1 MTRSTQRKRAG
12 AAEEELQAARA
23 GSEQAS
29 MKFRV
34 DEDNGGRY
42 HWMIVAD
49 GGETLVRSA
58 GFGSYED
65 ANQAA
70 GRVHRGASHA
80 SFEDRPGAQSP
91 VALSARR
98 DAGSHD
104 DSDAER
110 WLDEGGSFTR
120 EAVTR

>member
-1 MTRSTQRKRAG
+1 MTRSTQGKRAG
-12 AAEEELQAARA
+12 AARKDLHAARA
-23 GSEQAS
+23 GPEQAS

-58 GFGSYED
+58 GFGSYEE

-70 GRVHRGASHA
+70 GRVHRDASHA
-80 SFEDRPGAQSP
+80 SFEDRSGARPP
-91 VALSARR
+91 VDLSARR
-98 DAGSHD
+98 DAASHD

-110 WLDEGGSFTR
+110 WLDEGGSFSS

>member
-1 MTRSTQRKRAG
+1 MTRSTQRKPAG
-12 AAEEELQAARA
+12 AAEKNLQAATPGPEP
-23 GSEQAS
+23 GS
-29 MKFRV
+29 MTFRT

-42 HWMIVAD
+42 HWVIVAD
-49 GGETLVRSA
+49 GGETLVRSE
-58 GFGSYED
+58 GFGSYEE

-80 SFEDRPGAQSP
+80 SFEDHSGAQSP
-91 VALSARR
+91 VDLSARR
-98 DAGSHD
+98 AAASHD

-110 WLDEGGSFTR
+110 WLDEGGSFSS